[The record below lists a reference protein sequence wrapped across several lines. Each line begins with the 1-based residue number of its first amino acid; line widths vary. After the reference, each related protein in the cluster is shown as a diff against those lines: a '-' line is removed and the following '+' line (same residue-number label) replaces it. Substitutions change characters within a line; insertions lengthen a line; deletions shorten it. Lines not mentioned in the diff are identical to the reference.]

1 MVRKVLATPTALE
14 LIEFLK
20 SKHGPLIFHQSGGCC
35 DGSSTNCLLPG
46 ELSVGE
52 GDILLGEMGGC
63 PFYMSKSQYEYW
75 KFTQLIIDVIDS
87 QTGTFSLEGAEG
99 KLFLVRSRIFTD
111 EEIEELGL
119 AAKF

>member
-1 MVRKVLATPTALE
+1 MATPATLE

-52 GDILLGEMGGC
+52 GDILLGEMGDVR
-63 PFYMSKSQYEYW
+63 
-75 KFTQLIIDVIDS
+75 FTCRSLS
-87 QTGTFSLEGAEG
+87 MNTGNLLS
-99 KLFLVRSRIFTD
+99 
-111 EEIEELGL
+111 
-119 AAKF
+119 